1 MVKKG
6 KKDSVV
12 TAAFE
17 TSSMPEAG
25 DGRPETDRT
34 VGEDLD
40 ALRAKLHEKEQEAA
54 ENYDRYVRAV
64 ADLENYKKR
73 ALRDKADAV
82 KYGNENVIRDLLP
95 LTDSLDRALKQAE
108 ASCDFEAFRKGLEM
122 LRVQLLGSLEKHGV
136 QAIDSLEKP
145 FDPNVHEAM
154 MQVDSD
160 THEDN
165 QVVDEFEKGYTL
177 NGRLLRPARVSVCK
191 KRTNEDVCE

>member
-6 KKDSVV
+6 KKEPVV
-12 TAAFE
+12 EAAFE
-17 TSSMPEAG
+17 TPPAPEAG
-25 DGRPETDRT
+25 GAPASAETAEGEGR
-34 VGEDLD
+34 D
-40 ALRAKLHEKEQEAA
+40 ALKAKLQEKEREAA
-54 ENYDRYVRAV
+54 ENYDKYVRAV
-64 ADLENYKKR
+64 AELENYKRR
-73 ALRDKADAV
+73 ALRDKEEAIR
-82 KYGNENVIRDLLP
+82 YGNENVIRDLLP

-122 LRVQLLGSLEKHGV
+122 LRGQLMSSLEKHGV
-136 QAIDSLEKP
+136 KAIDSLDQS

-160 THEDN
+160 AHADN

-191 KRTNEDVCE
+191 KRADGEKCE

>member
-6 KKDSVV
+6 KKESVV
-12 TAAFE
+12 SAKFE
-17 TSSMPEAG
+17 TSSMPETG
-25 DGRPETDRT
+25 DGRPETDLA

-40 ALRAKLHEKEQEAA
+40 TLRVMLREKEQAAA

-73 ALRDKADAV
+73 ALRDRADVV

-122 LRVQLLGSLEKHGV
+122 MRAQLLGCLEKHGV
-136 QAIDSLEKP
+136 EAIDSLEKS

-154 MQVDSD
+154 MRVDSD
-160 THEDN
+160 AHEDN

-191 KRTNEDVCE
+191 KRTNEDVCK

>member
-6 KKDSVV
+6 KKESVV
-12 TAAFE
+12 AATFE
-17 TSSMPEAG
+17 TSSTPDAG
-25 DGRPETDRT
+25 DDHPENDLA

-40 ALRAKLHEKEQEAA
+40 ALRAKLREKEREAA
-54 ENYDRYVRAV
+54 ENYNRYVRAA

-122 LRVQLLGSLEKHGV
+122 LRGQLLGSLEKHGV

-160 THEDN
+160 AHEDN

>member
-6 KKDSVV
+6 KKESVV
-12 TAAFE
+12 TATFE
-17 TSSMPEAG
+17 TSSAPETG
-25 DGRPETDRT
+25 DGHAETGLAA
-34 VGEDLD
+34 GEDLE
-40 ALRAKLHEKEQEAA
+40 ALRAKLQEKEREAA

-95 LTDSLDRALKQAE
+95 LTDSLDRALRQAE

-122 LRVQLLGSLEKHGV
+122 LRAQLLGSLEKHGV

-160 THEDN
+160 AHEDN

-191 KRTNEDVCE
+191 KKTNEDVCE

>member
-6 KKDSVV
+6 KKESV
-12 TAAFE
+12 AAATFE
-17 TSSMPEAG
+17 TSSAPEAA
-25 DGRPETDRT
+25 DGHAESDRT
-34 VGEDLD
+34 AGEDLD
-40 ALRAKLHEKEQEAA
+40 VLRAKLQEKEREAA

-64 ADLENYKKR
+64 ADLENHKKR

-95 LTDSLDRALKQAE
+95 LTDGLDRALRQAE

-122 LRVQLLGSLEKHGV
+122 LRAQLLGSLEKHGV

-160 THEDN
+160 AHEDN